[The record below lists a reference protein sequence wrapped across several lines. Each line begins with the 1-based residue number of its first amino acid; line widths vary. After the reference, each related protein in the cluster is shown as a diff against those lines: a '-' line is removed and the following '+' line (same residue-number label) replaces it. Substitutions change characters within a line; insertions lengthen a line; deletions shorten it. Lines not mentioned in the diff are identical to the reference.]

1 MIKIQVGKPQLIRV
15 VGHNICYDPNTA
27 RKVGAIKAVRRLA
40 NLHTSSVMWQTLV
53 PLVDA
58 KRFVEQLEEKLLDAH
73 RTNDE
78 LIIEAPG
85 AVQDELEILIGICF
99 FYLGVS
105 YSKLEI
111 G

>member
-1 MIKIQVGKPQLIRV
+1 MIKMQVGKPQPVRIIAHHV
-15 VGHNICYDPNTA
+15 TYDRDSA
-27 RKVGAIKAVRRLA
+27 RKIGAIKAVRRLA
-40 NLHTSSVMWQTLV
+40 NLHPSSVMWQTLV
-53 PLVDA
+53 SLVDA

-78 LIIEAPG
+78 LTIEAPG
-85 AVQDELEILIGICF
+85 VVQDELDILIGVCF